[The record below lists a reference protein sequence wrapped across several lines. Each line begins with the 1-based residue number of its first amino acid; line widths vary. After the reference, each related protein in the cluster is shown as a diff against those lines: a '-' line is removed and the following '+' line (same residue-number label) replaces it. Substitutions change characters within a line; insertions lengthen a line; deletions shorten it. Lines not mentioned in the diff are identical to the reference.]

1 MRSYKTVKEI
11 LSQVSLWH
19 HRLLEH
25 CCEGDDPDEDDPF
38 RPLVDYLAGHERAAK
53 HVLDR
58 YKPAERDTILNT
70 WLQYVPAEQVDEVF
84 TKRDFSAEMKPQ
96 EIVTM
101 ILEFDNAL
109 VELYKTLANQSQAHP
124 RINELFQ
131 GLLEMEEWQRLRNAF
146 AARESDTF
154 ATGRG

>member
-1 MRSYKTVKEI
+1 MRSYKTVREI
-11 LSQVSLWH
+11 LNQVSVWH
-19 HRLLEH
+19 HELLEY
-25 CCEGDDPDEDDPF
+25 CCEGDEPDEDDPF

-58 YKPAERDTILNT
+58 YKPSERETILNT
-70 WLQYVPAEQVDEVF
+70 WLQYVPAEQMDEVF
-84 TKRDFSAEMKPQ
+84 TKRDLEDSQAPE
-96 EIVTM
+96 EVVAIL
-101 ILEFDNAL
+101 LEFDNAL

-146 AARESDTF
+146 AVRESDTF
-154 ATGRG
+154 VNGRG